1 MTSTKHINKLW
12 KGVFAVGFSNALF
25 PVMLATGVA
34 GTTKSSTISDSNTIV
49 DDVTKL
55 ADSIN
60 SNGALVTI
68 CAVFILFF
76 ILLIIGSVSLVVKLA
91 KKNESNANTTIEGY
105 NKVMSLMSSVLAESL
120 TVRSNENIQHV
131 QPPEKKEEIEKKNE
145 HITNILGMAV
155 DESILYKGAAE
166 RVIEKLNCD
175 RVAIY
180 VFHNGNASGYG
191 LPFVKMSCIYENTKD
206 GMHTRRARDANV
218 PLHVFAEMLS
228 ELYKNKEFGASE
240 KDNEWNEGSVSEFVS
255 NSSTKAFYMKAIEGD
270 RGIAGFTVCEFNEYL
285 DINASMQ
292 KPLLRNSLQ
301 DMNEAIHYIITNQDF
316 SEKYK

>member
-1 MTSTKHINKLW
+1 M
-12 KGVFAVGFSNALF
+12 GFSNALF

-34 GTTKSSTISDSNTIV
+34 GTTKSSTISDSSTIV
-49 DDVTKL
+49 DGVTKL

-120 TVRSNENIQHV
+120 AVRSNENIQHV
-131 QPPEKKEEIEKKNE
+131 QSPEKKEEIEKKNE

-218 PLHVFAEMLS
+218 PLHVFAEH
-228 ELYKNKEFGASE
+228 E
-240 KDNEWNEGSVSEFVS
+240 
-255 NSSTKAFYMKAIEGD
+255 
-270 RGIAGFTVCEFNEYL
+270 
-285 DINASMQ
+285 
-292 KPLLRNSLQ
+292 
-301 DMNEAIHYIITNQDF
+301 
-316 SEKYK
+316 